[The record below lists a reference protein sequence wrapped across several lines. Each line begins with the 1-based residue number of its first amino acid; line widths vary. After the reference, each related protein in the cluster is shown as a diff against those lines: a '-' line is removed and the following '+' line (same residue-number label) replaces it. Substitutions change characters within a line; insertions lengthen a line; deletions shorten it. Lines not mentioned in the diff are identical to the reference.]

1 MVEVAVYRNGEAVF
15 PFGTPVEA
23 LGLGPRLRKRL
34 GEGSYLV
41 HLLPG
46 GALEAFPL
54 REEKVEVVFRHAG
67 RLEGEARREALKGI
81 WRHGS
86 PRAFLRDEASRG
98 VWEAILAEA
107 EKAALPLLKKE
118 AAKRFPVA
126 FLVEPEARA
135 EELDLWRDGEEAWWE
150 GEFVAAARVLV
161 PDYGRPVGVF

>member
-1 MVEVAVYRNGEAVF
+1 MVEVAVYWKGEAVF

-23 LGLGPRLRKRL
+23 LGFGPRLRKRL

-54 REEKVEVVFRHAG
+54 REEKVEAVFRHAG
-67 RLEGEARREALKGI
+67 C
-81 WRHGS
+81 
-86 PRAFLRDEASRG
+86 LRKEVPTG
-98 VWEAILAEA
+98 MWETVLAEA
-107 EKAALPLLKKE
+107 EKAAFPLLKEE
-118 AAKRFPVA
+118 AGKRFPLA

-135 EELDLWRDGEEAWWE
+135 EKLDLRQDGDGARWE

-161 PDYGRPVGVF
+161 PDYGRPVGMS